1 MCSSTGGALHTVTHC
16 SGGTSTIDTILAVAL
31 LVLIVIAPIATA
43 VMLIRRAR
51 PALA

>member
-1 MCSSTGGALHTVTHC
+1 VRRTRSAF
-16 SGGTSTIDTILAVAL
+16 
-31 LVLIVIAPIATA
+31 IVIAPIATA